1 MPSIKDTFDKS
12 KYDSFL
18 QSTNY
23 SGALSYLTE
32 LQKGTDDYDERKA
45 LQPFISNLRQKI
57 HRDESMIRYALDDEQ
72 KKKYY
77 FIDAINTGS
86 NLSKGINTYYD
97 TYTNELAQLGD
108 DYRDVYN
115 GPEDKITDLGIVR
128 AYPKEYMNKVHTK
141 ATQLEFSFSK
151 DAYKYFLNNLNIT
164 EEELNNN
171 NILVGDS
178 NGNKTITINKSN
190 PFYYKVVNGVYD
202 AHLEATRPTAGTFF
216 DALAYPFV
224 ANEYAKNGVKYI
236 SRDNRGNIVKQ
247 ADSLSDGDFNSHM
260 ANIKSLVSD
269 ARRVYNNL
277 EEQANKDLIVSSFSL
292 PWKTAAHARADELLS
307 TTGDTEEYNKTIQRL
322 DGQLAGALI
331 GLNLGQQNVWA
342 TGDSDDPNYH
352 PLTPEEKVAY
362 QQILRDAIR
371 EGRLGN
377 AEDKL
382 GGVHMAM
389 LGDKFGYQID
399 ILPKSDSKGLFAVP
413 WDNSNIHRTIFIE
426 NPWPEESMTQA
437 FESRTEFQ
445 AMKELILMNQYKYP
459 FDMDDGSTL
468 EMTSELGGI
477 YKKDGVE
484 QIVDRKTALNILNEN
499 FIKVRGAE
507 ALQSKYKPNKPKNKY
522 NIENFEN
529 AMDADAWAYAL
540 SAAEE
545 LVPKENKQAYM
556 DKVYDLYH
564 SILNKAGYKGK
575 RAITIKVEE

>member
-23 SGALSYLTE
+23 SGALNYLTE
-32 LQKGTDDYDERKA
+32 LQQGTDDYDERKA
-45 LQPFISNLRQKI
+45 LQPFISNLRQKV

-77 FIDAINTGS
+77 FINAINEGNT
-86 NLSKGINTYYD
+86 LTKGVNTYYD
-97 TYTNELAQLGD
+97 TYTKELSQLGD
-108 DYRDVYN
+108 GYS
-115 GPEDKITDLGIVR
+115 EKTLGRKYDGLVEQVERTPI
-128 AYPKEYMNKVHTK
+128 K
-141 ATQLEFSFSK
+141 ATQLEFNFSK

-202 AHLEATRPTAGTFF
+202 AHLEATKPAPGTFF
-216 DALAYPFV
+216 DALTYPFM

-247 ADSLSDGDFNSHM
+247 ADSLSDGDFNSYM

-277 EEQANKDLIVSSFSL
+277 EEQASKDLIVSSFSL

-352 PLTPEEKVAY
+352 ALSPEEKVAY

-377 AEDKL
+377 TEDKL

-399 ILPKSDSKGLFAVP
+399 ILPKSDSKGLFP
-413 WDNSNIHRTIFIE
+413 TSWDNSNIHRTIFIE

-459 FDMDDGSTL
+459 FDMDDGSVL
-468 EMTSELGGI
+468 EMTSELGGV
-477 YKKDGVE
+477 YKHDGQE
-484 QIVDRKTALNILNEN
+484 EIVDRQRALNLLNEN

-507 ALQSKYKPNKPKNKY
+507 ALQAKYKPNQPKNKY
-522 NIENFEN
+522 NIEAFEN

-540 SAAEE
+540 NAAEE

-556 DKVYDLYH
+556 DKVYDLYQ
-564 SILNKAGYKGK
+564 SILNGAGYKGK
-575 RAITIKVEE
+575 RAITITDEE

>member
-23 SGALSYLTE
+23 SGALNYLTE

-57 HRDESMIRYALDDEQ
+57 HRDDSMIRYATDEQ
-72 KKKYY
+72 QKQKYY
-77 FIDAINTGS
+77 FLNAVNEGN
-86 NLSKGINTYYD
+86 NLAKGVNAYYD
-97 TYTNELAQLGD
+97 IYTKELSQLGD
-108 DYRDVYN
+108 GYS
-115 GPEDKITDLGIVR
+115 DKTLGRKYDGLVEQVERTPI
-128 AYPKEYMNKVHTK
+128 K
-141 ATQLEFSFSK
+141 ATQLEFNFSK

-171 NILVGDS
+171 NILVGDN

-202 AHLEATRPTAGTFF
+202 AHISATRPAPDTFF
-216 DALAYPFV
+216 DALAYPFI
-224 ANEYAKNGVKYI
+224 AGDYAKNGVKYI
-236 SRDNRGNIVKQ
+236 SRDNKGNIVKQ
-247 ADSLSDGDFNSHM
+247 ADSLSDGDFNGHM
-260 ANIKSLVSD
+260 ANIKAMLSD

-352 PLTPEEKVAY
+352 PLNPEEKIAY

-382 GGVHMAM
+382 GGIHMAM

-399 ILPKSDSKGLFAVP
+399 ILPKSDSKGLFPVP

-426 NPWPEESMTQA
+426 NPWPEENMTQA

-459 FDMDDGSTL
+459 FDMDDGSVL
-468 EMTSELGGI
+468 EMGNELTGI
-477 YKKDGVE
+477 YKKSDGTVE
-484 QIVDRKTALNILNEN
+484 NVTREQALNLLNEN
-499 FIKVRGAE
+499 FIKVQGVE
-507 ALQSKYKPNKPKNKY
+507 ALQRKYKPNASQRRY
-522 NIENFEN
+522 NIEAFEN
-529 AMDADAWAYAL
+529 AIDSDAWAYAL
-540 SAAEE
+540 NAAEE
-545 LVPKENKQAYM
+545 LVPKENKKAYM
-556 DKVYDLYH
+556 DKVYDLYQ
-564 SILNKAGYKGK
+564 SILNGAGYKGK
-575 RAITIKVEE
+575 RAITITDEE

>member
-1 MPSIKDTFDKS
+1 MPSIKDTFDKN
-12 KYDSFL
+12 KYDSMIR
-18 QSTNY
+18 STNY
-23 SGALSYLTE
+23 TGALNYLTE
-32 LQKGTDDYDERKA
+32 LQNGTDDYDEKKA
-45 LQPFISNLRQKI
+45 LQPFVSTLRQRI
-57 HRDESMIRYALDDEQ
+57 HRDESMTRHATDNSQIQ
-72 KKKYY
+72 QYY
-77 FIDAINTGS
+77 FLDAIRTGNS
-86 NLSKGINTYYD
+86 IKGNTYYD
-97 TYTNELAQLGD
+97 QYAKALSGLGNTYDA
-108 DYRDVYN
+108 N
-115 GPEDKITDLGIVR
+115 GNVTGQ
-128 AYPKEYMNKVHTK
+128 AN
-141 ATQLEFSFSK
+141 QLEFAFNSQKTFNK
-151 DAYKYFLNNLNIT
+151 FLTNMGIN
-164 EEELNNN
+164 EQQMAELNV
-171 NILVGDS
+171 LVGS
-178 NGNKTITINKSN
+178 NNGKKTIMINKSN
-190 PFYYKVVNGVYD
+190 PQFYNIIDKIYNTQGQLISEQPLTVVGGDGMFAMKEIDRRDATTGIYYKSY
-202 AHLEATRPTAGTFF
+202 
-216 DALAYPFV
+216 
-224 ANEYAKNGVKYI
+224 
-236 SRDNRGNIVKQ
+236 DNRGRE
-247 ADSLSDGDFNSHM
+247 LSKYGTLYDGKFNRTMVEVEGLINS
-260 ANIKSLVSD
+260 AERNYK
-269 ARRVYNNL
+269 NL
-277 EEQANKDLIVSSFSL
+277 ETLATQDLAVSSFSL
-292 PWKTAAHARADELLS
+292 PWKTAAHARADELLA

-322 DGQLAGALI
+322 DGQLTGALV

-342 TGDSDDPNYH
+342 TGDADDPNYH
-352 PLTPEEKVAY
+352 QLTPEEKIAY

-371 EGRLGN
+371 DGRIGTS
-377 AEDKL
+377 EDKL
-382 GGVHMAM
+382 GGVRMAM

-399 ILPKSDSKGLFAVP
+399 ILPKSDSKGLFSMP

-426 NPWPEESMTQA
+426 NPWPEENMTQA

-459 FDMDDGSTL
+459 FDMDDGSVL

-484 QIVDRKTALNILNEN
+484 QVVDRRTALNLLNEN

>member
-18 QSTNY
+18 QNTNY
-23 SGALSYLTE
+23 SGALNYLTE
-32 LQKGTDDYDERKA
+32 LQKGTDNYDERKA

-77 FIDAINTGS
+77 FIDAINTG
-86 NLSKGINTYYD
+86 NTLSKDSNPYYD
-97 TYTNELAQLGD
+97 AYTKELSQLGD
-108 DYRDVYN
+108 SYS
-115 GPEDKITDLGIVR
+115 EKTLGRKYEGLVEQVERTPI
-128 AYPKEYMNKVHTK
+128 K
-141 ATQLEFSFSK
+141 ATQLEFNFSK

-202 AHLEATRPTAGTFF
+202 AHLEATRPAEGTFF
-216 DALAYPFV
+216 DALAYPFI
-224 ANEYAKNGVKYI
+224 AGDYAKNGVKYI

-247 ADSLSDGDFNSHM
+247 ADSLSDGYFNSHM

-277 EEQANKDLIVSSFSL
+277 EEQANKDLTVSSFSL

-352 PLTPEEKVAY
+352 ALSPEEKVAY

-377 AEDKL
+377 TEDKL

-399 ILPKSDSKGLFAVP
+399 ILPESDSKGLFPTP

-459 FDMDDGSTL
+459 FDMDDGSVL
-468 EMTSELGGI
+468 EMSNELMGI
-477 YKKDGVE
+477 YKKSDGTVE
-484 QIVDRKTALNILNEN
+484 NVTREQALNLLNEN
-499 FIKVRGAE
+499 FIKVQGID
-507 ALQSKYKPNKPKNKY
+507 ALQRKYKPNASQRRY
-522 NIENFEN
+522 NIEAFEN
-529 AMDADAWAYAL
+529 AIDSDAWAYAL

-545 LVPKENKQAYM
+545 LVPKENKKAYM
-556 DKVYDLYH
+556 DKVYDLYQ
-564 SILNKAGYKGK
+564 SILNGAGYKGK
-575 RAITIKVEE
+575 RAITITAEE

>member
-18 QSTNY
+18 QDTNY
-23 SGALSYLTE
+23 SGALNYLTE
-32 LQKGTDDYDERKA
+32 LQQGTDDYDERKA

-77 FIDAINTGS
+77 FINAINEGNT
-86 NLSKGINTYYD
+86 LTKGANTYYD
-97 TYTNELAQLGD
+97 TYTKELSQLGD
-108 DYRDVYN
+108 GYS
-115 GPEDKITDLGIVR
+115 DKTLGRKYDGLVEQVERTPI
-128 AYPKEYMNKVHTK
+128 K
-141 ATQLEFSFSK
+141 ATQLEFNFSK

-171 NILVGDS
+171 NILVGDN
-178 NGNKTITINKSN
+178 NGNKTISINKSN
-190 PFYYKVVNGVYD
+190 PFYYKVVNSVYD
-202 AHLEATRPTAGTFF
+202 AHLEATRPSPDTFF
-216 DALAYPFV
+216 DALAYPFI
-224 ANEYAKNGVKYI
+224 AKEYAKNGVKYV
-236 SRDNRGNIVKQ
+236 SRDNRGNIVRQ
-247 ADSLSDGDFNSHM
+247 ADSLSDGEFNGHM

-277 EEQANKDLIVSSFSL
+277 EEQANKDLAVSSFSL

-322 DGQLAGALI
+322 DGQLAGALV

-352 PLTPEEKVAY
+352 ALTAEEKIAY

-377 AEDKL
+377 TEDKL

-399 ILPKSDSKGLFAVP
+399 ILPKSDSKGSFPLP

-459 FDMDDGSTL
+459 FDMADGSVL
-468 EMTSELGGI
+468 EMGNELMGI
-477 YKKDGVE
+477 YKKSDGTVE
-484 QIVDRKTALNILNEN
+484 NVTREQALNLLNEN
-499 FIKVRGAE
+499 FIKVQGVE
-507 ALQSKYKPNKPKNKY
+507 ALQRKYKPNASQRRY
-522 NIENFEN
+522 NIEAFEN
-529 AMDADAWAYAL
+529 AIDSDAWAYAL

-545 LVPKENKQAYM
+545 LVPKENKKAYM
-556 DKVYDLYH
+556 DKVYDLYQ
-564 SILNKAGYKGK
+564 SILNGAGYKGK
-575 RAITIKVEE
+575 RAITITDEE

>member
-1 MPSIKDTFDKS
+1 MPSIKDTFDKN
-12 KYDSFL
+12 KYDSL
-18 QSTNY
+18 IKETNY
-23 SGALSYLTE
+23 TGALNYLTE
-32 LQKGTDDYDERKA
+32 LQNGTDDYDEKKA
-45 LQPFISNLRQKI
+45 LQPFVSTLRQRI
-57 HRDESMIRYALDDEQ
+57 HRDESMTRHATNNSQIQ
-72 KKKYY
+72 QYY
-77 FIDAINTGS
+77 FIDAIRTGNS
-86 NLSKGINTYYD
+86 IEGNEYYDQYAKALSGLGNTY
-97 TYTNELAQLGD
+97 D
-108 DYRDVYN
+108 DN
-115 GPEDKITDLGIVR
+115 G
-128 AYPKEYMNKVHTK
+128 KVTGQ
-141 ATQLEFSFSK
+141 ANQLEFAFNSQKTFNR
-151 DAYKYFLNNLNIT
+151 FLANMGVN
-164 EEELNNN
+164 EQQMAEL
-171 NILVGDS
+171 NILVGS
-178 NGNKTITINKSN
+178 NNGKKTIMINKSN
-190 PFYYKVVNGVYD
+190 PQFYNIVDKIYNTQGQVISEQPLTVVGGDGMFAMREFDRRDAATGISYKSY
-202 AHLEATRPTAGTFF
+202 
-216 DALAYPFV
+216 
-224 ANEYAKNGVKYI
+224 
-236 SRDNRGNIVKQ
+236 DNRGRE
-247 ADSLSDGDFNSHM
+247 LSKYSTLYDGKFNRTMVEVEGLINS
-260 ANIKSLVSD
+260 AERNYK
-269 ARRVYNNL
+269 NL
-277 EEQANKDLIVSSFSL
+277 ETLATQDLAVSSFSL
-292 PWKTAAHARADELLS
+292 PWKTAAHARADELLA

-322 DGQLAGALI
+322 DGQLTGALV

-342 TGDSDDPNYH
+342 TGDADDPNYH
-352 PLTPEEKVAY
+352 ELNPEEKIAY

-371 EGRLGN
+371 DGRIGTPKDRLG
-377 AEDKL
+377 
-382 GGVHMAM
+382 GIHMAM

-399 ILPKSDSKGLFAVP
+399 ILPKSDSKGLFSMP

-426 NPWPEESMTQA
+426 NPWPEEQMTQA

-484 QIVDRKTALNILNEN
+484 HVVDRKTALNLLNEN

>member
-18 QSTNY
+18 QDTNY
-23 SGALSYLTE
+23 SGALNYLTE
-32 LQKGTDDYDERKA
+32 LQKGTDDYDEKKS

-72 KKKYY
+72 KRKYY
-77 FIDAINTGS
+77 FVDAINTGS
-86 NLSKGINTYYD
+86 NLAKGSNTYYD
-97 TYTNELAQLGD
+97 IYTNELAQLGD
-108 DYRDVYN
+108 GYS
-115 GPEDKITDLGIVR
+115 EKTLGRKYDGLVEQVERTPI
-128 AYPKEYMNKVHTK
+128 K
-141 ATQLEFSFSK
+141 ATQLEFNFSK

-178 NGNKTITINKSN
+178 NGNKTISINKSN
-190 PFYYKVVNGVYD
+190 PFYYKVVNSVYD
-202 AHLEATRPTAGTFF
+202 AHLEATRPAAGTFF

-247 ADSLSDGDFNSHM
+247 ADSLSDGDFNGHM
-260 ANIKSLVSD
+260 ANIKSLISD
-269 ARRVYNNL
+269 ARRVYNSL

-352 PLTPEEKVAY
+352 ALTPEEKVAY

-371 EGRLGN
+371 EGRIGN
-377 AEDKL
+377 SEDKL

-399 ILPKSDSKGLFAVP
+399 ILPKSDSKGVFSTL

-459 FDMDDGSTL
+459 FDMDDGSVL
-468 EMTSELGGI
+468 EMGNELMGI
-477 YKKDGVE
+477 YKKSDGTVE
-484 QIVDRKTALNILNEN
+484 NVTREQALNILNEN
-499 FIKVRGAE
+499 FIKVQGID
-507 ALQSKYKPNKPKNKY
+507 ALQRKYKPNASQRRY
-522 NIENFEN
+522 NIEAFEN
-529 AMDADAWAYAL
+529 AIDSDAWAYAL

-545 LVPKENKQAYM
+545 LVPKENKKAYM
-556 DKVYDLYH
+556 DKVYDLYQ
-564 SILNKAGYKGK
+564 SILNGAGYKGK
-575 RAITIKVEE
+575 RAITITGEE

>member
-1 MPSIKDTFDKS
+1 MPSIKDTFDKN
-12 KYDSFL
+12 KYDGL
-18 QSTNY
+18 IQETNY
-23 SGALSYLTE
+23 TGALNYLTE
-32 LQKGTDDYDERKA
+32 LQNATDDYDEKKA
-45 LQPFISNLRQKI
+45 LQPFVSNLRQKI
-57 HRDESMIRYALDDEQ
+57 HRDESMIRYAQNDSQ
-72 KKKYY
+72 KKQYY
-77 FIDAINTGS
+77 FLDAVRTGS
-86 NLSKGINTYYD
+86 SIKGNAYYD
-97 TYTNELAQLGD
+97 TYTKTLSNIGNSDDNKTKAIQLQFKFKSNDTFNTFLDKLGITEQELA
-108 DYRDVYN
+108 DY
-115 GPEDKITDLGIVR
+115 
-128 AYPKEYMNKVHTK
+128 
-141 ATQLEFSFSK
+141 
-151 DAYKYFLNNLNIT
+151 
-164 EEELNNN
+164 
-171 NILVGDS
+171 NILTGIEQ
-178 NGNKTITINKSN
+178 GNKTISINKSN
-190 PFYYKVVNGVYD
+190 PQFYNIIDNIYGSYAAERDKAVSRVTRFTGFGDLAGAIAIGTSNNVQNTKGVEYKSY
-202 AHLEATRPTAGTFF
+202 
-216 DALAYPFV
+216 
-224 ANEYAKNGVKYI
+224 
-236 SRDNRGNIVKQ
+236 DNRGNVVNDYNNIIDGKFNG
-247 ADSLSDGDFNSHM
+247 AISDVHKLM
-260 ANIKSLVSD
+260 SD
-269 ARRVYNNL
+269 AKDVYKYL
-277 EEQANKDLIVSSFSL
+277 ETQANKDLIVSSFSL
-292 PWKTAAHARADELLS
+292 PWKTAAHARADELLN

-322 DGQLAGALI
+322 DGQLTGALV

-342 TGDSDDPNYH
+342 TGDADDPNYH
-352 PLTPEEKVAY
+352 ELNPEEKIAY

-371 EGRLGN
+371 DGRIGTPKDRLG
-377 AEDKL
+377 
-382 GGVHMAM
+382 GIHMAM

-399 ILPKSDSKGLFAVP
+399 ILPKSDSKGLFSVP

-426 NPWPEESMTQA
+426 NPWPEEQMTQA

-484 QIVDRKTALNILNEN
+484 HVVDRKTALNLLNEN

-522 NIENFEN
+522 NVENFEN